1 MAYIASL
8 RGRTVP
14 IARRE
19 TSIDPRAIRT
29 REALVSATI
38 DLLAAQP
45 ANELSV
51 TAIVRAAGVS
61 RQVFYEHFTDRDAVV
76 LAAGRAIFEP
86 AYTEF
91 ITTFT
96 PDTTYPEQVT
106 KLFARMGE
114 HGATVRT
121 LLDSAAQGKLNHFA
135 VDILYGPIRT
145 ELEVHLKAA
154 NVDVDAGMMDD
165 TAHFLAAGTQ
175 EVFAR
180 GLSEGTE
187 PDEVARRIEDVR
199 RTLGA
204 FSMGES
210 VTD

>member
-1 MAYIASL
+1 M
-8 RGRTVP
+8 
-14 IARRE
+14 ARRE
-19 TSIDPRAIRT
+19 TSMDPRAIRT

-38 DLLAAQP
+38 DLLATQP
-45 ANELSV
+45 AHELSV

-91 ITTFT
+91 ITTFN
-96 PDTTYPEQVT
+96 PDTTYPDQVT
-106 KLFARMGE
+106 RLFARMSE
-114 HGATVRT
+114 YDATVRT

-135 VDILYGPIRT
+135 VDILYGPIRE
-145 ELEVHLKAA
+145 ELESHLKAA
-154 NVDVDAGMMDD
+154 NVEVDAGLMDV

-180 GLSEGTE
+180 GLVEGTE
-187 PDEVARRIEDVR
+187 PSEVARRIEDVR

-204 FSMGES
+204 LSMGEPITGES
-210 VTD
+210 PESP